1 MRKTYIITTHAK
13 IHSRPIISTTGLVAQ
28 LPPGIKL

>member
-13 IHSRPIISTTGLVAQ
+13 IHSKPNISTTGLVAE
-28 LPPGIKL
+28 LPPGIQL